1 MNIKIALFSLS
12 SLLLAAGFLHAQKQV
27 YQSQFERSAVDDNK
41 MKLNRDKE
49 PKIDDSFK
57 PLFNGKNLNG
67 WHLATG
73 TAKFFA
79 KDGEIIGIGNNDKD
93 VPNSFL
99 ATDKTYTNFILSLEF
114 KWGEHLGNSGVMI
127 CAGIDGKGLVAG
139 PQIEIETNPERAWT
153 GGVYGERC
161 GAWKYSLSRKEH
173 DAARAAVSEFRDWNR
188 LVIKCDNERILTW
201 VNGVP
206 CANLDWPQGAFN
218 ILDGGFIALQ
228 VHSGGASEIRFRNI
242 LIKELPVKS
251 VFQKKFR
258 KGAVADENMKLNS
271 DKEPNLSAGGFKKIF
286 DGKTLKGWRK
296 VSGTAEW
303 SVEDGA
309 IKGVGNNDKNVFN
322 SFLATEKN
330 YKNFILTFK
339 YKWGESLG
347 NSGVMVRAA
356 LDEKVSAKEREL
368 KGDAVKGPQIEIET
382 NPERAWTGG
391 VYGERCGAWKYSL
404 SRKEHDAARAAVSE
418 FRDWNRMTIMCR
430 GDSIKTWVNGIPCA
444 NLDWNNSWF
453 DASNG
458 GFIAFQVHAGGVS
471 RIFIKDV
478 KIKELR

>member
-188 LVIKCDNERILTW
+188 
-201 VNGVP
+201 
-206 CANLDWPQGAFN
+206 
-218 ILDGGFIALQ
+218 
-228 VHSGGASEIRFRNI
+228 
-242 LIKELPVKS
+242 
-251 VFQKKFR
+251 
-258 KGAVADENMKLNS
+258 
-271 DKEPNLSAGGFKKIF
+271 
-286 DGKTLKGWRK
+286 
-296 VSGTAEW
+296 
-303 SVEDGA
+303 
-309 IKGVGNNDKNVFN
+309 
-322 SFLATEKN
+322 
-330 YKNFILTFK
+330 
-339 YKWGESLG
+339 
-347 NSGVMVRAA
+347 
-356 LDEKVSAKEREL
+356 
-368 KGDAVKGPQIEIET
+368 
-382 NPERAWTGG
+382 
-391 VYGERCGAWKYSL
+391 
-404 SRKEHDAARAAVSE
+404 
-418 FRDWNRMTIMCR
+418 MTIMCR
-430 GDSIKTWVNGIPCA
+430 GDSIKTWVNGVPCA